1 MSVLS
6 RAAAPA
12 ATHDLA
18 ADVVALLTNTDSAAP
33 AELFTEAVAESAAPP
48 DVPSRPSPA
57 AGTTPVR
64 LLGPRGLGAAALRL
78 PTPADGATGPT
89 TPYLAPDGVAIGP
102 SVPDAASIA
111 DGVDERPSG
120 PPDGNVAN
128 SVGPAQ
134 GAGPAES
141 RCPPIPSGPAVPVT
155 GRSNGRVVAP
165 GSDGH
170 PPAAPASTRHR
181 LRGRIPL
188 GPSGLGTA
196 STAVRPATPAPPRAQ
211 IGPSGLGAAS
221 TQVGGGSR
229 IPPLYC
235 PPPLRDDPALAEAV
249 NEGLLDWAE
258 DIGLYEGKLDDLR
271 KADFGRLIMLAHP
284 DCSNADQLLA
294 AAKCAVSEWS
304 VDDYYCEEDADDR
317 APDGTPSSPEA
328 ELGPRLELCMAVMD
342 PAHLPARYAP
352 QLERALQADPI
363 MRAFRTSFEHLARYA
378 TPAQLA
384 RLRTEIAGW
393 FIALGAEAGWR
404 AAGRMP
410 PVWEYLANRQP
421 HSFLPC
427 MAPIDVLGGYEL
439 SAAEYTHPAMRRV
452 TTTAALAAQM
462 VNDLYS
468 MAREDLSNG
477 REFNLPTVLAAEE
490 RCSRREA
497 VLHTAAVHDELVHRF
512 EREAAPLA
520 AGGSPELR
528 RFLVGLWAWM
538 GGNRAWHADSRRY
551 KDVG

>member
-18 ADVVALLTNTDSAAP
+18 ADIATLLTNPDSAAP
-33 AELFTEAVAESAAPP
+33 AELFTEAATEPPAPP
-48 DVPSRPSPA
+48 DDSSPPSRA
-57 AGTTPVR
+57 AGPTPVR

-78 PTPADGATGPT
+78 PVPGDRTTGPT
-89 TPYLAPDGVAIGP
+89 TPYLGPDSVPIGP
-102 SVPDAASIA
+102 SESDA
-111 DGVDERPSG
+111 GVDEPPAG
-120 PPDGNVAN
+120 PPDGNVAT

-134 GAGPAES
+134 GAGPAEARRPS
-141 RCPPIPSGPAVPVT
+141 IPSGPAVPVA
-155 GRSNGRVVAP
+155 GRVN
-165 GSDGH
+165 
-170 PPAAPASTRHR
+170 
-181 LRGRIPL
+181 
-188 GPSGLGTA
+188 
-196 STAVRPATPAPPRAQ
+196 
-211 IGPSGLGAAS
+211 GA
-221 TQVGGGSR
+221 R

-235 PPPLRDDPALAEAV
+235 PPPLRDDPALATAV
-249 NEGLLDWAE
+249 NEGLLAWAE
-258 DIGLYEGKLDDLR
+258 DIGLYEGRLDELR

-284 DCSNADQLLA
+284 DCANADQLLA

-363 MRAFRTSFEHLARYA
+363 LRAFRTSFEHLARYA

-384 RLRTEIAGW
+384 RLRTEIGGW

-404 AAGRMP
+404 GAGRMP

-427 MAPIDVLGGYEL
+427 MAPIDTLGGYEVP
-439 SAAEYTHPAMRRV
+439 AAEYTHPAVRRV

-490 RCSRREA
+490 QCSRREA

-520 AGGSPELR
+520 ASGSPELR
-528 RFLVGLWAWM
+528 RFLLGLWAWM

-551 KDVG
+551 KDAE